1 MSDSRQTVKF
11 ASNWVKFEHEEGMD
25 MREDSTYAEKPCFLK
40 KPGLWG
46 LVLLGGWLAVTPA
59 TLAKPVP
66 VRQSEVKQYYQE
78 AVRRRDVDGYLV
90 YVDRYSANLLEVVR
104 RVDRSATRVR
114 FRGRDVIQLGV
125 YRNRSTAERQIRRLQ
140 ERGLLAELATVD
152 VRRFSRLLLVLIPT
166 RDRRVL
172 REVQQVVDN
181 ATIIRYRGRYIIR
194 AGVFEDE
201 VRAARL
207 VKRLRD
213 RGLLAQIVPIE
224 FEENVAR
231 YEYREYRE
239 YRDDER
245 RNYRLERDNDEDY
258 YSVIIPCRE
267 EEMPAI
273 AAQIE
278 QIVPDMGMQ
287 QAISM
292 RNESDGSFVMI
303 GPFRNRE
310 AAENWHRYFR
320 DFGMENAQVY
330 YGR

>member
-11 ASNWVKFEHEEGMD
+11 APNWVKFEHEEGMD
-25 MREDSTYAEKPCFLK
+25 MREDSTSGEKPVLLQK
-40 KPGLWG
+40 SGLWG
-46 LVLLGGWLAVTPA
+46 LVLLGGWLVVAPT

-78 AVRRRDVDGYLV
+78 AVRRRDIDGYLV
-90 YVDRYSANLLEVVR
+90 YVGRYSSNLLEVVR

-152 VRRFSRLLLVLIPT
+152 VRRFSQLLLVYIPT
-166 RDRRVL
+166 SDRRIL
-172 REVQQVVDN
+172 REVQNVVDN
-181 ATIIRYRGRYIIR
+181 AAIIRYRGRNIIR

-207 VKRLRD
+207 VQRLRD
-213 RGLLAQIVPIE
+213 RRLLAQIVPIE

-231 YEYREYRE
+231 YEYREYR
-239 YRDDER
+239 DGER
-245 RNYRLERDNDEDY
+245 RNYRIELDNDENY

-278 QIVPDMGMQ
+278 QIAPDMGMQ

-292 RNESDGSFVMI
+292 RNEADGSFVMI

>member
-1 MSDSRQTVKF
+1 MKG
-11 ASNWVKFEHEEGMD
+11 H
-25 MREDSTYAEKPCFLK
+25 STYLEKPGLLK
-40 KPGLWG
+40 KPGFWG
-46 LVLLGGWLAVTPA
+46 WVLLGGWLAVAPT

-90 YVDRYSANLLEVVR
+90 YVDRYSSNLLEVVR

-152 VRRFSRLLLVLIPT
+152 VRRFSQLLLVYIPT
-166 RDRRVL
+166 SDRRIL
-172 REVQQVVDN
+172 REVQNVVDN
-181 ATIIRYRGRYIIR
+181 ATIIRYRGRNIIR

-207 VKRLRD
+207 VQRLRD
-213 RGLLAQIVPIE
+213 RRLLAQIVPIE

-231 YEYREYRE
+231 YEYREYR
-239 YRDDER
+239 DDDR
-245 RNYRLERDNDEDY
+245 RNYRIDLDNDEDY
-258 YSVIIPCRE
+258 YSVIIPCRQ

-278 QIVPDMGMQ
+278 QISPDMGMQ

-292 RNESDGSFVMI
+292 RNEADGSFVMI

>member
-1 MSDSRQTVKF
+1 
-11 ASNWVKFEHEEGMD
+11 
-25 MREDSTYAEKPCFLK
+25 MREDSTSGEKPVLLQ

-90 YVDRYSANLLEVVR
+90 YVDRYSSNLLEVVR

-114 FRGRDVIQLGV
+114 FRGRDAIQLGV

-152 VRRFSRLLLVLIPT
+152 VRRFSRLLLVYIPT
-166 RDRRVL
+166 SDRRVL

-181 ATIIRYRGRYIIR
+181 ATIIRYRGRSIIR

-207 VKRLRD
+207 VRRLRD
-213 RGLLAQIVPIE
+213 RGLLAQIIPIE

-231 YEYREYRE
+231 YEYREYR
-239 YRDDER
+239 DDER
-245 RNYRLERDNDEDY
+245 SNYQSVRDNDEDY

-278 QIVPDMGMQ
+278 QIVPDMQMQ

-292 RNESDGSFVMI
+292 RRNESDGSFIMI

-320 DFGMENAQVY
+320 DFGMENAQLY
-330 YGR
+330 YGK

>member
-1 MSDSRQTVKF
+1 MKG
-11 ASNWVKFEHEEGMD
+11 H
-25 MREDSTYAEKPCFLK
+25 STYLEKPGLLK

-46 LVLLGGWLAVTPA
+46 LVLLGGWLAVAPT

-78 AVRRRDVDGYLV
+78 AVRRRDIDGYLV
-90 YVDRYSANLLEVVR
+90 YVDRYSSNLLEVVR

-140 ERGLLAELATVD
+140 DRGLLAELATVD
-152 VRRFSRLLLVLIPT
+152 VRRFSQLLLVYIPT
-166 RDRRVL
+166 SDRRIL
-172 REVQQVVDN
+172 REVQNVVDN
-181 ATIIRYRGRYIIR
+181 ATIIRYRGRNIIR

-207 VKRLRD
+207 VQRLRD
-213 RGLLAQIVPIE
+213 RRLLAQIVPIE

-231 YEYREYRE
+231 YEYREYR
-239 YRDDER
+239 DGER
-245 RNYRLERDNDEDY
+245 RNYRIDLDNDEDY
-258 YSVIIPCRE
+258 YSVIIPCRQ

-278 QIVPDMGMQ
+278 QIAPDMRMQ

-292 RNESDGSFVMI
+292 RNEADGSFVMI

>member
-1 MSDSRQTVKF
+1 
-11 ASNWVKFEHEEGMD
+11 
-25 MREDSTYAEKPCFLK
+25 
-40 KPGLWG
+40 
-46 LVLLGGWLAVTPA
+46 
-59 TLAKPVP
+59 
-66 VRQSEVKQYYQE
+66 
-78 AVRRRDVDGYLV
+78 
-90 YVDRYSANLLEVVR
+90 
-104 RVDRSATRVR
+104 
-114 FRGRDVIQLGV
+114 
-125 YRNRSTAERQIRRLQ
+125 AERQIRRLQ
-140 ERGLLAELATVD
+140 DRGLLAELATVD
-152 VRRFSRLLLVLIPT
+152 VRRFSRLLLVFIPT
-166 RDRRVL
+166 SDRRIL
-172 REVQQVVDN
+172 REVQDVVDN
-181 ATIIRYRGRYIIR
+181 ATIIRYRGRNIIR

-224 FEENVAR
+224 FEEGVAR

-245 RNYRLERDNDEDY
+245 RNYRVERDNNEDY

-278 QIVPDMGMQ
+278 QISPDMGMQ

-292 RNESDGSFVMI
+292 RNEADGSFVMI